1 MVEIRAFR
9 ALRYT
14 PKAGKIENLITQP
27 YDKISPKMQ
36 KSYYN
41 KSQYNFC
48 RLILPIEENRYEV
61 AKENVERW
69 LREKIFEKEAK
80 PALYVYLQD
89 FEVLGKKYTR
99 RGFIC
104 AVKLYP
110 FEEGVVLPH
119 EKTHSGPKV
128 DRLKMLKATMKNLEP
143 GFMLYPDKGGI
154 TVSIMNEVAK
164 GKPLIDAMDDYKVRN
179 RIWKLDDQKLVK
191 KIQETLRAEQIVIA
205 DGHHRYETAVGF
217 RDELRSSGQKWTED
231 STFNF
236 RMTLMVPV
244 EDPGLVIL
252 PGHRLLLKRELT
264 DDHLKEAS
272 RYFDISEIKK
282 ADIDTFLTKNMKK
295 ICFVAYDRKKF
306 LGMAL
311 NSLNAVSKFFK
322 PESSQDYRQ
331 LDVVVLRDA
340 LFEGIMGAKDLKIH
354 DDIDYARWISD
365 AIDSV
370 DKGEAKVAFLLNATR
385 PEQVLKVAKNK
396 ERMPEKSTDF
406 YPKMISGIT
415 MMDISEGELLSK

>member
-14 PKAGKIENLITQP
+14 QKAGNIENLITQP
-27 YDKISPKMQ
+27 YDKISPEMQ
-36 KSYYN
+36 KAYYN

-48 RLILPIEENRYEV
+48 RLILPTEENRYEV
-61 AKENVERW
+61 AKERMENW

-80 PALYVYLQD
+80 PALYVYFQD

-143 GFMLYPDKGGI
+143 GFMLYPDKGSL
-154 TVSIMNEVAK
+154 TVSIMNDVAK

-179 RIWKLDDQKLVK
+179 RIWKLDDQKLIN
-191 KIQETLRAEQIVIA
+191 KIQEILKPEQIVIA

-217 RDELRSSGQKWTED
+217 RDELRSSEKWTED
-231 STFNF
+231 SAFNF

-252 PGHRLLLKRELT
+252 PGHRLLLNKELT
-264 DDHLKEAS
+264 DTHLKEAGK
-272 RYFDISEIKK
+272 YFDISEIKK

-295 ICFVAYDRKKF
+295 ICFVAYDGKRF
-306 LGMAL
+306 LGM
-311 NSLNAVSKFFK
+311 SLKSLDAISKFYK
-322 PESSQDYRQ
+322 PEYSQDYRQ

-354 DDIDYARWISD
+354 EDIDYARWVKD

-370 DKGEAKVAFLLNATR
+370 DNGKAKAAFLLNATR
-385 PEQVLKVAKNK
+385 PEQVLKVAKNR

-415 MMDISEGELLSK
+415 MMDIGEGKNLSK